1 MRSWCV
7 LLLCGLFSVCKND
20 RIKKETYEATE
31 SFGKALVVA
40 PQVWL
45 DCAEFAAPWPATQ
58 TAWTPSL
65 RRPNAPEKDQIN
77 GKKNGKGTLEMP
89 DSADS
94 VDIPGSS
101 AGIGPMYIRPPRIT

>member
-1 MRSWCV
+1 MYSSFVDYSRSAKTIE
-7 LLLCGLFSVCKND
+7 S
-20 RIKKETYEATE
+20 RRRTYEATE

-77 GKKNGKGTLEMP
+77 GKKNGKGTKLAE
-89 DSADS
+89 D
-94 VDIPGSS
+94 
-101 AGIGPMYIRPPRIT
+101 